1 VHLLGRRPVH
11 KMEGV
16 ERTPAAQD
24 PKGVPGGTAPPLF
37 FRTLR
42 DFLRVLPG
50 AAQRF
55 WVLVIATGALTG
67 VGSGALL
74 MLLSVVQRL
83 AWPRAASFTE
93 AVELSGPLRRVLVPT
108 SAGLLV
114 CVAALFWRKPLG
126 GHGTARILEAI
137 WHRREL
143 SLPRTLGRGLLSIVS
158 VGLGASLGREGALVQ
173 TGAAS
178 GSWLATRL
186 RVSERQARVLVACG
200 AASGI
205 AAAYDVPI
213 GGAVFGLEVLL
224 GSFALEL
231 LGPIVVSCVVA
242 TAVART
248 LPVPHPTY
256 VIPEYAL
263 LRPGELLLG
272 LALAPV
278 LGVASAIYV
287 RVMGWVEVRFDRLPQ
302 RAKPFLPVLG
312 LAAVGALSLRFPQV
326 PGNGF
331 DTVHQMLLGAVPLEL
346 LLVLP
351 LLKLAATAVCAGTG
365 VPGGLFTPSLFFGAA
380 IGGAAGELL
389 ARAFPGLAP
398 PGALALVGMAGV
410 LAGTTHAV
418 VSAVL
423 ILFEMTGDY
432 QVMLPLMLSA
442 ALAAV
447 TSRAIEPDS
456 LYTAPL
462 RRRGVALPEL
472 PRPEWLRTMPV
483 AALVEDDAERVPPT
497 MPFEALVK
505 KLLAL
510 APGHDLYV
518 TDAQG
523 SLLGVVR
530 LDALKGTISDQA
542 DLGMIVAAD
551 VVDRE
556 VEPITTSMTLAEVAV
571 RFGETDLER
580 LPVVDG
586 GHRLVGT
593 VAMRELLA
601 RGTF

>member
-1 VHLLGRRPVH
+1 VDRV
-11 KMEGV
+11 
-16 ERTPAAQD
+16 AAEQD
-24 PKGVPGGTAPPLF
+24 PKGIPGGTAPPLF

-50 AAQRF
+50 TAQRF
-55 WVLVIATGALTG
+55 WILVIACGALSG
-67 VGSGALL
+67 LGSGALL
-74 MLLSVVQRL
+74 LALAAVQHL
-83 AWPRAASFTE
+83 AWPPADSFLE
-93 AVELSGPLRRVLVPT
+93 AVQAAGPWRRVLVPAA
-108 SAGLLV
+108 AGVLV
-114 CVAALFWRKPLG
+114 GAAALLWRRPLG

-137 WHRREL
+137 WHRPEL
-143 SLPRTLGRGLLSIVS
+143 SLPRALLRGLLSIVS

-178 GSWLATRL
+178 GSWLAARF

-248 LPVPHPTY
+248 LPVPHQTY
-256 VIPEYAL
+256 AIPEYAL
-263 LRPGELLLG
+263 LHPGELLLG
-272 LALAPV
+272 LALAPL
-278 LGVASAIYV
+278 LGVASAAYV
-287 RVMGWVEVRFDRLPQ
+287 RVMGWVEVRFDRLPP
-302 RAKPFLPVLG
+302 RAKPLLPVLG
-312 LAAVGALSLRFPQV
+312 MAAVGALSLRAPQV
-326 PGNGF
+326 LGNGF
-331 DTVHQMLLGAVPLEL
+331 DTVHRMLLGGVPLEL

-351 LLKLAATAVCAGTG
+351 LLKLAATALCAGTG

-380 IGGAAGELL
+380 IGGAVGELL
-389 ARAFPGLAP
+389 GLAFPGLAP

-410 LAGTTHAV
+410 LAGTTHAA
-418 VSAVL
+418 VSSVL

-432 QVMLPLMLSA
+432 GVILPLMLSA
-442 ALAAV
+442 TLAAV
-447 TSRAIEPDS
+447 TARAIEPDS

-462 RRRGVALPEL
+462 RRRGVRLPEL
-472 PRPEWLRTMPV
+472 PRPEWLRTTPV
-483 AALVEDDAERVPPT
+483 ALMVEDTADRVEPT
-497 MPFEALVK
+497 LPFPALVK

-510 APGHDLYV
+510 PPGHDLYV
-518 TDAQG
+518 TDSAG
-523 SLLGVVR
+523 ALLGVIR

-556 VEPITTSMTLAEVAV
+556 VQPLTATLTLAEVAA

-586 GHRLVGT
+586 KNRLVGT
-593 VAMRELLA
+593 IAMRDLLR
-601 RGTF
+601 RGSF